1 MKKLT
6 PFLFALTAFINLNA
20 VSGQNNSS
28 PIVAVF
34 NGNQESYNKELAS
47 KTVSFT
53 LKNLDENSRT
63 DFENKAKIYSSF
75 FTIYY
80 PTTRESKTSQVY
92 VLTLLGKTE
101 IKMLSRLFVSA
112 NINQIEFDG
121 KKMNR
126 EDFFKPYMN

>member
-6 PFLFALTAFINLNA
+6 LFLFALTAFINLNA
-20 VSGQNNSS
+20 VFGQNNPSS
-28 PIVAVF
+28 VVAVF
-34 NGNQESYNKELAS
+34 NGNQESFNKELAS

-80 PTTRESKTSQVY
+80 PTARESKTSQVY

-112 NINQIEFDG
+112 NIHQVEFNGATIE
-121 KKMNR
+121 R

>member
-1 MKKLT
+1 MKKLI
-6 PFLFALTAFINLNA
+6 PFLLAFTAFINLNT
-20 VSGQNNSS
+20 VFGQNNSS

-34 NGNQESYNKELAS
+34 NGNQESLNKEVAS

-53 LKNLDENSRT
+53 LKNLDENSRA
-63 DFENKAKIYSSF
+63 DFENKAKTYATF

-80 PTTRESKTSQVY
+80 PTVRESKTSQVY
-92 VLTLLGKTE
+92 VLTLLGKTQ
-101 IKMLSRLFVSA
+101 IKMLNRLFISA